1 MTNTQSH
8 KSEVLIVGAGVLGT
22 STALSLSRHQKYTNS
37 HITILDAAPQLPNS
51 SGASIDTSRILR
63 ADYAVEAYTRL
74 VSEARSLWLDCSD
87 DGWGGQG
94 RYHDARLLLT
104 ELPGVE
110 GHVDGYLEESLTNLR
125 RLAASGKSGFHDEA
139 LTELYNREAIRRQA
153 PFPGVSGNT
162 GYVNDNCGW
171 VNAEACVRYAYK
183 QIQKVGENRI
193 TIKSNARVRGL
204 LTEKYAST
212 GTATTRCCGVEL
224 DDGSLVRADLVVLA
238 AGAWTSSLI
247 DLGGR
252 AVATGQV
259 LSYLTLSDE
268 EQETLKSSPMYF
280 NVSRG
285 MFMVPPHHNE
295 LKLGRHGFGYQ
306 NPKQVQFS
314 KLELATDGSSS
325 QRTESQAVV
334 SIPRTDLPIPAEAEA
349 ACRDF
354 LVDLNPQ
361 WKDRNFTKTRLCW
374 YCDTPTGDFLIDYH
388 PQYAD
393 LFIATGDSG
402 HVFKLFPVIGD
413 KVVDAIEGCLN
424 EEYRS
429 LWRWRDDPPDKFVG
443 VNDGTRGG
451 RHGMILEQETC
462 RGMPRA
468 QL

>member
-1 MTNTQSH
+1 MANTQSH
-8 KSEVLIVGAGVLGT
+8 RSEVLIVGAGVLGL
-22 STALSLSRHQKYTNS
+22 STALSFSRRQRYANS
-37 HITILDAAPQLPNS
+37 HITILDAAPQVPNP

-74 VSEARSLWLDCSD
+74 VSEARSLWIDCSD

-104 ELPGVE
+104 EHPGVE

-125 RLAASGKSGFHDEA
+125 RLAASGKSGFHDKA

-183 QIQKVGENRI
+183 QIQKAGEDRI
-193 TIKSNARVRGL
+193 TIKSNTRVRGL
-204 LTEKYAST
+204 LTEKNDSA
-212 GTATTRCCGVEL
+212 GNATTRCCGVEL
-224 DDGSLVRADLVVLA
+224 DDGSLVRADLVILA
-238 AGAWTSSLI
+238 AGAWTPSLV

-268 EQETLKSSPMYF
+268 EQEALKSSPIYF

-314 KLELATDGSSS
+314 RLEVGTDGSSS

-334 SIPRTDLPIPAEAEA
+334 STPRTDLPIPAEAEA
-349 ACRDF
+349 ACKDF
-354 LVDLNPQ
+354 LVDLNSQ
-361 WKDRNFTKTRLCW
+361 WKDRSFTKTRLCW
-374 YCDTPTGDFLIDYH
+374 YCDT
-388 PQYAD
+388 
-393 LFIATGDSG
+393 
-402 HVFKLFPVIGD
+402 
-413 KVVDAIEGCLN
+413 
-424 EEYRS
+424 
-429 LWRWRDDPPDKFVG
+429 
-443 VNDGTRGG
+443 
-451 RHGMILEQETC
+451 
-462 RGMPRA
+462 
-468 QL
+468 